1 MKLETIPLSEEERKF
16 LFESSCLL
24 DSQYDEKN
32 TALFCSLIKGSS
44 IWKKLHP
51 SNLWMTSFAKYYVEE
66 SREDYKKF
74 TMNIS
79 TLFSKNFRDNILLN
93 TLVMNLLEEV
103 PFIRDDD
110 HSKKKGN

>member
-1 MKLETIPLSEEERKF
+1 MKLETIPLTDEERKF

-24 DSQYDEKN
+24 GDKYDEKN
-32 TALFCSLIKGSS
+32 TALFYSLIKGSS

-51 SNLWMTSFAKYYVEE
+51 SSLWMTSFAKYYVEE

-74 TMNIS
+74 TMNVS
-79 TLFSKNFRDNILLN
+79 ALFSKNFRDNILLN
-93 TLVMNLLEEV
+93 TLVVNLLESV

-110 HSKKKGN
+110 RSKKKGN